1 MMNFQKIALIL
12 KDEVS
17 SWKSCQLI
25 TSNLHEVYRTGFA
38 QSDVKEFRVSKN
50 YNHYLSQKT
59 AQALKE
65 WGAETIVWMDHKPN
79 AALLLK
85 ALDDLYLDSSATK
98 PVFVI
103 HLFGDFVLDCL
114 GWESVKDSLQRYP
127 VHFIVA
133 SDRQKQL
140 VESFFSGCGSIVSVS
155 PFPVNGDAFNMDNFQ
170 QNRESLRS
178 EFGIAP
184 EDKILLYTGRISYQK
199 NVELLVNM
207 FKTLEPVFPGKIHLW
222 IAGTWDDILVPYS
235 GKIGTSGSFYSQF
248 SKTIKKISNSNIKF
262 LGHLDEEQLPRFY
275 QASDLFVSFSTYNDE
290 DYGMSVAEA
299 LMCGLPCV
307 LSNWGGFSSFKNYSD
322 QVELTPV
329 YFNLS
334 RPLVEI
340 NYARKVLMQKILTL
354 STDQEVRIK
363 NALKASQSLSV
374 KMQAKILKESF
385 SKRKFGS
392 IDNFTSKFYKLCI
405 HSRNNPGAP
414 FKDRNLELSPFYKE
428 VYGEYGS

>member
-1 MMNFQKIALIL
+1 MKFQKVALIL

-25 TSNLHEVYRTGFA
+25 TSNLHEIYRSGFA
-38 QSDVKEFRVSKN
+38 ESDVKEFRVSKN

-59 AQALKE
+59 AHELKE
-65 WGAETIVWMDHKPN
+65 WRADTIVWMDHQPN
-79 AALLLK
+79 AALLLR
-85 ALDDLYLDSSATK
+85 ALDDLYLESPEAK
-98 PVFVI
+98 PIFVI

-114 GWESVKDSLQRYP
+114 GWESVKVSLQRYP

-140 VESFFSGCGSIVSVS
+140 VESFFSGSGPIVSVN
-155 PFPVNGDAFNMDNFQ
+155 PFPVNGDTFNMNNYQ
-170 QNRESLRS
+170 LNRESLRS

-207 FKTLEPVFPGKIHLW
+207 FKTLEPILPGKVHLW

-248 SKTIKKISNSNIKF
+248 SKTIKKISQSNIKF
-262 LGHLDEEQLPRFY
+262 LGHLDEEQLVRFY
-275 QASDLFVSFSTYNDE
+275 QTSDLFVSFSTYNDE

-329 YFNLS
+329 HFNLS
-334 RPLVEI
+334 RPLVEA

-354 STDQEVRIK
+354 SADEETRK
-363 NALKASQSLSV
+363 NNALKAAQFLSI
-374 KMQAKILKESF
+374 KTQAKTLKEIF
-385 SKRKFGS
+385 SKRKVGS
-392 IDNFTSKFYKLCI
+392 IEDFTSKFYKLCI